1 MPKPVPKPRKLTI
14 SRAKFSEN
22 QSIVCTYIVLITNY
36 IIYVY
41 LSQDT
46 EFMQQIE
53 SYNKNLYNYL
63 NYAKQNKKCSVTVQH
78 VKIFLTGSAAAGK
91 TGFRSLLLNCPFDEN
106 QASTD
111 VLETRLAYAVQNSAS
126 LLQSEEGDVIWY
138 QLTPNQQLIYFKSL
152 LDKGCHTKSDKS
164 NPIVDYSTNG
174 DDSIPLDIHIDQPS
188 PSLLETKV
196 LKSDMLPK
204 NLDIGDTVKIIT
216 IIDTGGQPGYIHLL
230 PAIVNSPTINFIV
243 HDMTKDL
250 DDPVQVR
257 YKKGNQEEI
266 KPYQLN
272 YSNKDLIKLIMSLST
287 ESLNISANPLVK
299 TSNHRLIGFVGT
311 HKDKIKDPGERAL
324 LLNEK
329 LNDIINQQNCKVDVL
344 TIEDKKVLCT
354 VDNTTAGKG
363 KDEDSTVKIIRKKIE
378 NLMQSMNSYPLPVT
392 WMILELELQELRIAK
407 KRSYITFKEYSSIA
421 KDRVSIVNEEEIK
434 ASLQYY
440 HFLEVLLYFED
451 IPGLCDYVIIDQQ
464 WLYNKVSMFVHMPS
478 ELISIIGLSS
488 QILFETSGILLKD
501 ECRSIKWKEDIPV
514 EHFISFLI
522 HKNVMAEFIMDK
534 QQYYYLPY
542 ILPYSQQYHDKY
554 LFLLSEP
561 LLIQFSNGVLPRG
574 FFCSLI
580 VHLLQDLPCEWQHDL
595 LSSTSGTK
603 KHFKNVMTFCL
614 PDDFYLRVQDRINYL
629 ELQIRH
635 YKDNKLESAFYLPQ
649 ILPTL
654 QKYLEAVCQKL
665 KFDYEKLQYG
675 FLCHDRESTDDDHIA
690 VIPSITSRP
699 SKLPCSKKCKYQT
712 VIGTLHTVW
721 FEKVH
726 IPINAGIIII
736 CFKIVEGRRSRWSIC
751 SCSCATF
758 R

>member
-1 MPKPVPKPRKLTI
+1 
-14 SRAKFSEN
+14 
-22 QSIVCTYIVLITNY
+22 
-36 IIYVY
+36 
-41 LSQDT
+41 
-46 EFMQQIE
+46 MQQIE
-53 SYNKNLYNYL
+53 CYNETLYNYL
-63 NYAKQNKKCSVTVQH
+63 NYAKQNNRCSVTVQH
-78 VKIFLTGSAAAGK
+78 VKIFLTGSAGAGK
-91 TGFRSLLLNCPFDEN
+91 TGFCSLLLNSPFSKHQD
-106 QASTD
+106 STD
-111 VLETRLAYAVQNSAS
+111 VLETRLAYAIQNSAS
-126 LLQSEEGDVIWY
+126 LLQSEEGDMIWY
-138 QLTPNQQLIYFKSL
+138 QLTPRHQLTYFKSL
-152 LDKGCHTKSDKS
+152 LDKGCHTKRDKS
-164 NPIVDYSTNG
+164 SPIVDNSTNG
-174 DDSIPLDIHIDQPS
+174 DNSIPLDSHIDKPS
-188 PSLLETKV
+188 PLETKV
-196 LKSDMLPK
+196 LKSDILPK

-257 YKKGNQEEI
+257 YKKGDQEEI

-299 TSNHRLIGFVGT
+299 IPNRRLIGFVGT
-311 HKDKIKDPGERAL
+311 HKDEVKDPGKRAL
-324 LLNEK
+324 LLNEQ

-344 TIEDKKVLCT
+344 TIEDKNVLCT
-354 VDNTTAGKG
+354 VDNTTAGSEH
-363 KDEDSTVKIIRKKIE
+363 EDNTVKKIREKIE
-378 NLMQSMNSYPLPVT
+378 SLMQSMDSYPLLIT
-392 WMILELELQELRIAK
+392 WMILELELQDLSITK
-407 KRSYITFKEYSSIA
+407 KLSYITLKEYSNIA

-478 ELISIIGLSS
+478 ELISFIGLNS

-522 HKNVMAEFIMDK
+522 HKNIIAEFTMDK

-542 ILPYSQQYHDKY
+542 ILPYSQQYQDKHLY
-554 LFLLSEP
+554 LLSDP

-574 FFCSLI
+574 FFCSLV

-595 LSSTSGTK
+595 LSSTSSTR

-614 PDDFYLRVQDRINYL
+614 PDDFYLRMQDRIYYL

-635 YKDNKLESAFYLPQ
+635 YKDNKLENAFYLPR

-654 QKYLEAVCQKL
+654 QKYLKAVCKKL

-675 FLCHDRESTDDDHIA
+675 FLCHEREGTDNDHIA
-690 VIPSITSRP
+690 VIPSITSLP

-712 VIGTLHTVW
+712 VIGNLHRVW
-721 FEKVH
+721 FEKVCIYKWYH
-726 IPINAGIIII
+726 NTIIHI
-736 CFKIVEGRRSRWSIC
+736 CFKIVENRWSIC
-751 SCSCATF
+751 SCNCATF
-758 R
+758 FKSR